1 MTDFFSLLIEP
12 YRTYENWMIVLEIIA
27 VILGISSVFFS
38 LKRNIWVY
46 PVGIISTG
54 IYVYLL
60 FVFGLLGDCL
70 INVYYTAMSI
80 YGWILWSKNSPD
92 KIHVN
97 VSWAN
102 SKEWFYA
109 SLLFLGSLVLVILVY
124 YFKPWLDNDFVL
136 NGADLGL
143 DHLDWANWLDVFTT
157 SIFLVGMWLMA
168 KQKIEN
174 WLFWILGDFIC
185 IPMFIYKGLVI
196 TSIQF
201 FVFTVLAV
209 IAYFEWKK
217 NYLETQSKPIQI
229 GD

>member
-12 YRTYENWMIVLEIIA
+12 YRTYEPWMIVLEIIA
-27 VILGISSVFFS
+27 VVLGILSVVFS
-38 LKRNIWVY
+38 LQRNIWVY

-80 YGWILWSKNSPD
+80 YGWILWSENSPD

-109 SLLFLGSLVLVILVY
+109 LLLFLGSLMLVILVY
-124 YFKPWLDNDFVL
+124 YFKPWLDNNFEW
-136 NGADLGL
+136 NTADLGL

-157 SIFLVGMWLMA
+157 SVFLVGMWLMA

-174 WLFWILGDFIC
+174 WLFWILGDLIC

-217 NYLETQSKPIQI
+217 NYSKSQLR
-229 GD
+229 